1 MAEIIFNKEINA
13 QLDKVIPFNPLTGI
27 RDDIVHQYEIA
38 LTDSERANLEQYLQV
53 QNVSNPSKQL
63 SDKDLIALC
72 PSRYVQTISDVKHL
86 AQAMRSVVDSLDSA
100 DQAVEES
107 SPESSTQSSSD
118 ISN

>member
-13 QLDKVIPFNPLTGI
+13 QLDKVIPVNPLTGV

-38 LTDSERANLEQYLQV
+38 LTDSERANLEQFLQV

-100 DQAVEES
+100 DAATPVTSE
-107 SPESSTQSSSD
+107 PSTSDPSSSL
-118 ISN
+118 SN